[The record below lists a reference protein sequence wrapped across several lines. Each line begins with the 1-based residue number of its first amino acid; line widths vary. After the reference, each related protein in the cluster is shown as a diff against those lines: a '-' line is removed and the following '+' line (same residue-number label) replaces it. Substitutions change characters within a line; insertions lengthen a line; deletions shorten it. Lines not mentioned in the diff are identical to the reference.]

1 MGKESMVRICFS
13 GLFITFEGIVLMRM
27 TDTNRRQLYAQLAW
41 DYHISAE
48 ALENVIQGVEETAG
62 HYRQTDVFRK
72 VLESYPWFTVLQLF
86 APGQVLALLTDDM
99 IQSLRT
105 PTLQQ
110 QYAFI
115 RKRLSEVLPVAG

>member
-1 MGKESMVRICFS
+1 
-13 GLFITFEGIVLMRM
+13 MRM